1 MSGSESGFSGLLAG
15 SSSRHASLSCGCP
28 YPCQSV
34 TGLPGP
40 TVAASWPP
48 GRRACSLDPASPAYL
63 RSYGQALRNCG
74 QHEAAIQVL
83 GSLLQLQA
91 DDEAALQARGFCL
104 RKVGSYAAA
113 AADYGRL
120 ISLGQ
125 ASVRNFNSRAY
136 CCASLGKYSEAVAD
150 YTAALKVGGW
160 NVTNV
165 LRMVS
170 REAVPLFESAN

>member
-1 MSGSESGFSGLLAG
+1 MHCCAACPYTCQLAG
-15 SSSRHASLSCGCP
+15 PAWSQPRLL
-28 YPCQSV
+28 PCC
-34 TGLPGP
+34 
-40 TVAASWPP
+40 
-48 GRRACSLDPASPAYL
+48 RACSLDPTSPAYL
-63 RSYGQALRNCG
+63 RSCGQALRNCG

-83 GSLLQLQA
+83 GSLLQLHA
-91 DDEAALQARGFCL
+91 EDEAALQARGFCL

-150 YTAALKVGGW
+150 YTEAIKVGRLPGW
-160 NVTNV
+160 GH
-165 LRMVS
+165 
-170 REAVPLFESAN
+170 